1 MRISDWSSDVCS
13 SDLPVTLQQARL
25 MTVAGRRSVA
35 SVPLLD
41 RGLPVGVL
49 TLERGIDE
57 EEFDARD
64 LLIAETIAALAAP
77 TIALKQ
83 REERWI
89 GGRIRRHSMDGA
101 KALFGPRRPLAKALG
116 IGALILALILFVPL
130 AQFRVSADAELE
142 GDRKSTRLNSSH

>member
-57 EEFDARD
+57 EEFDARE

-77 TIALKQ
+77 HIALKQ
-83 REERWI
+83 REER
-89 GGRIRRHSMDGA
+89 GDSGRT
-101 KALFGPRRPLAKALG
+101 RRPTMAGGQGRTSWRGRGGKDC
-116 IGALILALILFVPL
+116 V
-130 AQFRVSADAELE
+130 
-142 GDRKSTRLNSSH
+142 K

>member
-77 TIALKQ
+77 TIAHKQ
-83 REERWI
+83 REERRI
-89 GGRIRRHSMDGA
+89 GGRIRRHSLDGA
-101 KALFGPRRPLAKALG
+101 KALFGPRRPQAQ
-116 IGALILALILFVPL
+116 IGRAH
-130 AQFRVSADAELE
+130 VSTPVTNAHLVC
-142 GDRKSTRLNSSH
+142 R